1 MLEISCISIR
11 ELSRYY
17 LVSAIY
23 GSAVLPVYT
32 AMHYCVRIPPPSVCT
47 VYTCSVLC
55 GWAGIAYQCTV
66 YIDVYKPYLPR
77 CVHDVII

>member
-1 MLEISCISIR
+1 MVSIQGQVFP
-11 ELSRYY
+11 Y
-17 LVSAIY
+17 SARRTKDLK
-23 GSAVLPVYT
+23 SLA
-32 AMHYCVRIPPPSVCT
+32 
-47 VYTCSVLC
+47 VLC